1 MGKCEYIFAKDCSED
16 HAFEV
21 LQKNEGCGSGRV
33 SCTKSLRILFHG
45 IEVQMERRGIVYVDG
60 NRVTLPW
67 TLRGTLFKCSGIT
80 KLGSSN
86 HSLHMEAQI
95 EQDSNET
102 FRSDR
107 ELSVE
112 LMN

>member
-21 LQKNEGCGSGRV
+21 FQKNEACGGGTV

-67 TLRGTLFKCSGIT
+67 TLRGTLLMFGI
-80 KLGSSN
+80 KKIGKS
-86 HSLHMEAQI
+86 
-95 EQDSNET
+95 
-102 FRSDR
+102 
-107 ELSVE
+107 
-112 LMN
+112 